1 MGLKPTLFFSHA
13 KQIRNYKG
21 SLTAQVAIFSP
32 QFLYLLVYFICKRR
46 FIFLARS
53 AKDIFTSSLA
63 LKEKTSVKRLETFP
77 LRFVFQLLQGL
88 QENAN
93 QPHSGKHKTHANS
106 AVKHAWALTRR
117 PHHEETVETSLNSI
131 KS

>member
-93 QPHSGKHKTHANS
+93 QPDSGKHMLIRLLSTLGRSRVAHTMKRQWRH
-106 AVKHAWALTRR
+106 HLT
-117 PHHEETVETSLNSI
+117 P
-131 KS
+131 